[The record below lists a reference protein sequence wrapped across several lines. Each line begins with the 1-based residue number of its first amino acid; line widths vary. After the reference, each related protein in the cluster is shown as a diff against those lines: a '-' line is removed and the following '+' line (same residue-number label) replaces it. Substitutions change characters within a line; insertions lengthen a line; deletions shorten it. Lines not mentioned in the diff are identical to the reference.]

1 MRSTTHPQTGY
12 SNTGGAAIIC
22 VLALVICMFI
32 SNHGRVQLS
41 EIVQQM
47 SFFPNKCQQCLGSL
61 SLCHAE
67 ARHAQ
72 RPACSWE
79 SATLP
84 PRPRVQA
91 LECSPR
97 CIACLLGYLHNMLG
111 LCNSCAWVQTHPMA
125 AGNVGHLPH
134 VRTWPPPWRLLTT
147 KSTAVTTS
155 NNRTLIITTGTAR
168 RLGNPPACSRHYQ

>member
-1 MRSTTHPQTGY
+1 MAESSFLKL
-12 SNTGGAAIIC
+12 SNKC
-22 VLALVICMFI
+22 LFP
-32 SNHGRVQLS
+32 
-41 EIVQQM
+41 
-47 SFFPNKCQQCLGSL
+47 PNKCQQCLGSL

-134 VRTWPPPWRLLTT
+134 VWTWPPPWRLLTT